1 MAGGLA
7 FGPAAGGAALP
18 AGGWLGAAR
27 PGRRPLAP
35 PSAGARRGRFSLFPG
50 RRDGPQQLRA
60 AALPAG
66 GRAAREPRGATP
78 ARGPT
83 LSAFRAAADGSP
95 PPTPWLPVAG
105 GIMAEARHLLRS
117 RFGHRSFAPG
127 QERILRNVL
136 TGGIAADGGAG
147 GSALAVL
154 PTGGGKSLCYQLS
167 ALLLAPRG
175 ATLVVEPTRALMD
188 DATRRLAAV
197 GIPAMQ
203 VRASTSDG
211 EWAAAMAAVVD
222 GAQPLVLLTTP
233 EGLRGLA
240 RDRLQWLPVA
250 LMVVDEVHCMAEWS
264 SFRPDYLRLPHV
276 AAAVGPARVLALTA
290 TATAGDAAEIVR
302 RFGIPPG
309 AVVRTPYERPNLW
322 TTTVSVPPAEV
333 LAAAGLPIAS
343 AAKAAFKWRVKLL
356 RDLLRKHPRGPT
368 LVYVNTRSLADRLT
382 TALAIDGL
390 PVAAYHG
397 GLPSA
402 RKSDVLTEFLD
413 THDGI
418 VVCTSAFGMGVDKS
432 NVRVREWKGGLSE
445 AVGVRGGGGA
455 LGSVTVQTEVD
466 VRFGM

>member
-1 MAGGLA
+1 
-7 FGPAAGGAALP
+7 
-18 AGGWLGAAR
+18 
-27 PGRRPLAP
+27 
-35 PSAGARRGRFSLFPG
+35 
-50 RRDGPQQLRA
+50 
-60 AALPAG
+60 
-66 GRAAREPRGATP
+66 
-78 ARGPT
+78 
-83 LSAFRAAADGSP
+83 
-95 PPTPWLPVAG
+95 
-105 GIMAEARHLLRS
+105 
-117 RFGHRSFAPG
+117 
-127 QERILRNVL
+127 
-136 TGGIAADGGAG
+136 
-147 GSALAVL
+147 
-154 PTGGGKSLCYQLS
+154 
-167 ALLLAPRG
+167 
-175 ATLVVEPTRALMD
+175 MD

-276 AAAVGPARVLALTA
+276 AAAVEPARVLALTA

-418 VVCTSAFGMGVDKS
+418 VVCTSAFGMGVDES

-445 AVGVRGGGGA
+445 AVGVHGGEGA
-455 LGSVTVQTEVD
+455 LGSVTVQREVD
-466 VRFGM
+466 ERFGM